1 MATVFI
7 CVYVGQA
14 QLQLFAL
21 APFTARLVSRTAQQA
36 IGSLLR
42 WLPACPVCLWGGTE
56 WVGQSK
62 DSPCLSPT
70 QCPLP
75 QWDSQ
80 TWTGQGVM
88 GSRISHRWLTATAG
102 ALGSFSGSHT
112 GPRTASLTGGWIPFF
127 KLTVCLSKDKEVVFT
142 FFLLATHIFKCWF
155 RSALFRV
162 WILFFC
168 KVG

>member
-14 QLQLFAL
+14 QLQLFDL
-21 APFTARLVSRTAQQA
+21 TPFTACLVSRTAQQA
-36 IGSLLR
+36 IGSLLW
-42 WLPACPVCLWGGTE
+42 WLPTSPVCLWGGTE

-75 QWDSQ
+75 QLDSQ

-88 GSRISHRWLTATAG
+88 GSRLSHRWLTATAG
-102 ALGSFSGSHT
+102 APGFFSGSHT
-112 GPRTASLTGGWIPFF
+112 GPRTVSPTRGWIPFL
-127 KLTVCLSKDKEVVFT
+127 KLSVCLSIDEKVVCL
-142 FFLLATHIFKCWF
+142 FLLLVSHISECWYW
-155 RSALFRV
+155 RALN
-162 WILFFC
+162 LFSC
-168 KVG
+168 QVGFYIR